1 MEADALVAAALSGI
15 PRAKVAALI
24 DLTSGMFVAVE
35 PAPDD
40 TSTLDLFAATVK
52 EMYDGDLTQG
62 LRVPASDLSTSG
74 ELDGNQSVRV
84 IVVAGDE
91 ALRVLVRMQAQPSLV
106 LAVICPANANLG
118 LSLAKARHLA
128 MTHEVEGV

>member
-1 MEADALVAAALSGI
+1 M
-15 PRAKVAALI
+15 
-24 DLTSGMFVAVE
+24 SGMFVAVE

-62 LRVPASDLSTSG
+62 LRVPASD

-91 ALRVLVRMQAQPSLV
+91 GLRVLVRMQAQPNLV